1 MADTFKIRPAR
12 RADRE
17 AIAAML
23 KDLGY
28 ADAADSSTLLWVINH
43 PEVDVFVAADP
54 LDRAIG
60 FVSLSHRPQLRLG
73 GRIASVEELVV
84 AQAWRKR
91 GVGTR
96 LLVAAVDRARALSAK
111 RVEVSTLQGSDQLR
125 PTFFERCGFVAADLV
140 VMRLKQ
146 LEK

>member
-1 MADTFKIRPAR
+1 MADAFKIRSAR
-12 RADRE
+12 RGDRE

-28 ADAADSSTLLWVINH
+28 ADAADSSTLLWVLNH

-54 LDRAIG
+54 LDRAVG

-84 AQAWRKR
+84 TQAWRNR

-111 RVEVSTLQGSDQLR
+111 RVELTTLQGRETLR
-125 PTFFERCGFVAADLV
+125 PTFYERCGFGVADGV
-140 VMRLKQ
+140 VMRLRH